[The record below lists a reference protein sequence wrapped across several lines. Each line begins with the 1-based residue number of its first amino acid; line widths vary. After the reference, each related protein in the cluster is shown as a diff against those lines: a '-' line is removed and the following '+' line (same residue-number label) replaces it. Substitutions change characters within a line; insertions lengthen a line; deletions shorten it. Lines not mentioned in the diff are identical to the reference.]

1 MLYFLDTSAL
11 VKRYRFENGTP
22 TIDNI
27 FSDENVEIIICALS
41 ISEVASALN
50 KHLRKKEITPE
61 DFRKTVERFYFDLQ
75 IQKVSVLDIKED
87 DFFKANNL
95 IFEYNHTSSDA
106 VILAAAL
113 ELREFE
119 PIFVCADIRSG
130 LLSAAIANHL
140 STLNPASI

>member
-50 KHLRKKEITPE
+50 KHLRKKRLPLKISAKLLN
-61 DFRKTVERFYFDLQ
+61 DFILTSKYRKFLFWILKRML
-75 IQKVSVLDIKED
+75 
-87 DFFKANNL
+87 
-95 IFEYNHTSSDA
+95 SSRPT
-106 VILAAAL
+106 I
-113 ELREFE
+113 
-119 PIFVCADIRSG
+119 
-130 LLSAAIANHL
+130 
-140 STLNPASI
+140 